1 MAAALHN
8 RMARSDSGN
17 DLIAPENRFKQQVTV
32 VMDSTQKQDWK
43 LLDREIRKL
52 LDIAQEIKDTNI

>member
-1 MAAALHN
+1 MKKNRSIRLGEVSGSGFAYARSSIWRRLLHN

-32 VMDSTQKQDWK
+32 VMDST
-43 LLDREIRKL
+43 
-52 LDIAQEIKDTNI
+52 